1 MSKFE
6 MLGVYIEAAGEKVRV
21 GSLLRDTGGLV
32 RFDIDESYI
41 EMGEYRPI
49 LSSSLLRIGDEEY
62 TRNLL
67 RNAQMLKGGRDVH
80 PWFTNLLPEGA
91 LKELVLRGMPTGSTT
106 DFDVLKWVGHDLPGA
121 VSVIAEDG
129 SRTAPPITDETTE
142 KHGIRFSLAGV
153 QLKFSMQKA
162 QGERLTL
169 PATGVNGDIIAKLP
183 SVKYRNL
190 PEVEFS
196 SMTLAAAVGV
206 TVPEFNLVPTSS
218 VLGLSDEVLE
228 GGDQVLAVTRF
239 DRRPDGTRVHME
251 DFLQVLGDP
260 TDRKYTAANDET
272 VLKIATRLGGG
283 GTVPFLQAAR
293 RIAANILMG
302 NTDAHL
308 KNWSLWYPK
317 PHEGQLSPA
326 YDVVASYVYDRR
338 HDMALRFRGTHNSRI
353 MDLARFQRAAEFCE
367 VPVARVRKE
376 IKLVVEKAADEWKSM
391 LQDLPM
397 PEDFAEALVERTK
410 SLALVDE
417 LGVDFDQSQNFA
429 RNMR

>member
-6 MLGVYIEAAGEKVRV
+6 ILGVYIESAGEKVRV

-41 EMGEYRPI
+41 ELGEYRPI

-67 RNAQMLKGGRDVH
+67 RNGSMLKGGRDVH

-121 VSVIAEDG
+121 VSVITEDG
-129 SRTAPPITDETTE
+129 SRVAPPITDETTE
-142 KHGIRFSLAGV
+142 KYGIRFSLAGV

-162 QGERLTL
+162 KDERLTL

-183 SVKYRNL
+183 SSKYRNL
-190 PEVEFS
+190 PEVEYS
-196 SMTLAAAVGV
+196 SMKLAAAVGV

-218 VLGLSDEVLE
+218 VSGLPDEALE

-251 DFLQVLGDP
+251 DFLQILGDP
-260 TDRKYTAANDET
+260 TDRKYTAANEET

-283 GTVPFLQAAR
+283 GTAPFLQAAR

-326 YDVVASYVYDRR
+326 YDIVASFVYDHR

-353 MDLARFQRAAEFCE
+353 MDLSRFQRAAEFCD
-367 VPVARVRKE
+367 VPAARVKKE
-376 IKLVVEKAADEWKSM
+376 LKLVVEKAADEWQTL

-397 PEDFAEALVERTK
+397 PEDFAETLIERTK

-417 LGVDFDQSQNFA
+417 LGADFDQAQSYT
-429 RNMR
+429 RNMI

>member
-6 MLGVYIEAAGEKVRV
+6 ILGVYIESAGEKVRV
-21 GSLLRDTGGLV
+21 GSLLRDTGSLV

-41 EMGEYRPI
+41 ELGEYRPV

-67 RNAQMLKGGRDVH
+67 RSAPMLKGGRDVH

-121 VSVIAEDG
+121 VYVVAEDG
-129 SRTAPPITDETTE
+129 TRIAPPITDEATE

-162 QGERLTL
+162 KDERLTL

-183 SVKYRNL
+183 SVKYRSL
-190 PEVEFS
+190 PEVEYS
-196 SMTLAAAVGV
+196 SMKLAEAVGV

-218 VLGLSDEVLE
+218 VSGLSEEVLE

-251 DFLQVLGDP
+251 DFLQILGDP
-260 TDRKYTAANDET
+260 TDRKYTAANEET

-283 GTVPFLQAAR
+283 GTAPFLQAAR

-326 YDVVASYVYDRR
+326 YDIVASYVYDHR

-353 MDLARFQRAAEFCE
+353 MDLARFQRAAEFCD
-367 VPVARVRKE
+367 VPAARVKKE
-376 IKLVVEKAADEWKSM
+376 IKLVVEKAADEWKAL

-397 PEDFAEALVERTK
+397 PEDFAEALVSRTK
-410 SLALVDE
+410 SLALVNE
-417 LGVDFDQSQNFA
+417 LDADFDVSPGLA
-429 RNMR
+429 PSMT